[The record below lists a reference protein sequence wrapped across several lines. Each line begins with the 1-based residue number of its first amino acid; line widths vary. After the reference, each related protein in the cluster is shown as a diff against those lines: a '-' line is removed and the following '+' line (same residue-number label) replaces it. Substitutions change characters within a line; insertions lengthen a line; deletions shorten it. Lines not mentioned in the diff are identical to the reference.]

1 MGYNF
6 PNSPAVNQTFTPSG
20 GPTFQWN
27 GVAWNAVTQG
37 MPVTVYMSD
46 TAPTSPAPGQLW
58 WNSTTGNLSVFY
70 ADADSTQWVQVSG
83 NLSSTAPND
92 GGEYVMRNGVW
103 RLKAQTYDVA
113 GKAQQD
119 ITVPAWNPT
128 QVRLTYSIFAPS
140 NMYLSMRMSSD
151 GATFPAGATDYTYV
165 GFAQYTGTTGF
176 SNVVTVNATFCL
188 LSLTGDN
195 LNIPHAGTTHIKL
208 TRPTTSQVF
217 EYRVHATSYANG
229 TAYLNGTW
237 LGGGWAG
244 TATHPST
251 SLKALRIMNSGGVI
265 WPSGKV
271 VAEWLE

>member
-6 PNSPAVNQTFTPSG
+6 PNSPTLNQTFTPSG
-20 GPTFQWN
+20 GPTFVWN

-103 RLKAQTYDVA
+103 RLSKQSFDMA
-113 GKAQQD
+113 GKSQQD
-119 ITVPAWNPT
+119 IQVPTWGPT
-128 QVRLTYSIFAPS
+128 QVRFSYNLFCNSVTQLWARASVDGTTFPS
-140 NMYLSMRMSSD
+140 ATTDWYWGGWTHNSTTGAFGNITWAGLGAMYLTGNI
-151 GATFPAGATDYTYV
+151 GATSVPAIGELVFGLTKIAGQTFNGKGRGYTYD
-165 GFAQYTGTTGF
+165 T
-176 SNVVTVNATFCL
+176 NA
-188 LSLTGDN
+188 
-195 LNIPHAGTTHIKL
+195 I
-208 TRPTTSQVF
+208 
-217 EYRVHATSYANG
+217 VHYDALYYANVFVG
-229 TAYLNGTW
+229 A
-237 LGGGWAG
+237 
-244 TATHPST
+244 ST
-251 SLKALRIMNSGGVI
+251 LPLKTFRFGSSPVFAFA
-265 WPSGKV
+265 SGKI